1 MPVLHQRPARARIVM
16 SRRRGTVYAC
26 PDETRHRHN
35 RRPAE
40 PIRTCV
46 GCRTRAAASG
56 LLRVV
61 AVDGTLVPDPR
72 RRHSG
77 RGAWMHPDIGC
88 LRLAERRRAFP
99 RALRSAGTLDTA
111 PVHAYLTQPPGD
123 ASGPRFAADIPDS
136 RDCPGARST

>member
-16 SRRRGTVYAC
+16 SRRRGTVRAC
-26 PDETRHRHN
+26 PDETRHRRH

-61 AVDGTLVPDPR
+61 AVDGIVVPDPR
-72 RRHSG
+72 RRHPG
-77 RGAWMHPDIGC
+77 RGAWVHPELGC

-99 RALRSAGTLDTA
+99 RALRFAGELDTA
-111 PVHAYLTQPPGD
+111 AVRVYLT
-123 ASGPRFAADIPDS
+123 
-136 RDCPGARST
+136 